1 MICNFKKFNINLNSI
16 NYIKPINSNNPFN
29 PINIKQKKPEFYDWR
44 WAEPLELPK
53 LIVPFKKRLYQE
65 VVEEFKNYL

>member
-1 MICNFKKFNINLNSI
+1 MTRLILN
-16 NYIKPINSNNPFN
+16 K
-29 PINIKQKKPEFYDWR
+29 KKPEFYDWR